1 MLERIARHP
10 LPWLLLVCGVDF
22 MFMLGGHTLWDVD
35 EPNNA
40 VCAREML
47 AAGNWWVPVFNGGLR
62 FDKPILLYWLMMP
75 LFHWFGV
82 HEWTARLPSALA
94 ITALTWVVF
103 HFTRRLAD
111 GRTGLVAALL
121 FATALHVVVIA
132 RAATPDPLLMLCVG
146 FALLAFIVFWLEG
159 AADAKLIMAAWA
171 ALGVGMLAKGP
182 VALLLP
188 GLIVLLFLLL
198 RGELRK
204 LGRMRPVAGLL
215 LALAIAL
222 PWYVAVGVLTDGEWL
237 KGFILHHNIDRFTGA
252 LQGHRGFPGF
262 YVISFLAGWFPWT
275 GLLLAALLFAPWRL
289 RALREDPLRL
299 FLLCWI
305 GVFLVF
311 FTIARTRLP
320 NYMLPTFPA
329 AAVLMAV
336 WASANDEKAGAWLAR
351 GAVGFSALLMVAAAV
366 ALQWQWPGEW
376 VYALCFLPVLAA
388 AVFSL
393 GRGPE
398 HGVPALAAGMMACVM
413 LLAGWALPA
422 FDRHKVTRDLAM
434 AATKAGFGPDALATY
449 RYFQPSLLYYHGGRL
464 PMLKNM
470 REVAG
475 WLMRGKA
482 VVMPEQSLAEF
493 PPAVLPHLVVHRRR
507 HGLVA
512 RKWLL
517 LVSLQPV
524 EGASWPMNP

>member
-1 MLERIARHP
+1 MLDRMVRAP
-10 LPWLLLVCGVDF
+10 LLWLLLICGLDF

-94 ITALTWVVF
+94 ITALTLIVF
-103 HFTRRLAD
+103 HFTRRLANA
-111 GRTGLVAALL
+111 RTGLLAALV

-146 FALLAFIVFWLEG
+146 YALLAFLVFWQEG
-159 AADAKLIMAAWA
+159 ADRTGLILSAWA
-171 ALGVGMLAKGP
+171 ALGLGMLAKGP

-188 GLIVLLFLLL
+188 GLIVFVFLML
-198 RGELRK
+198 RGEIDRI
-204 LGRMRPVAGLL
+204 GRMHPVKGLL

-237 KGFILHHNIDRFTGA
+237 KGFILHHNLDRFTGA

-262 YVISFLAGWFPWT
+262 YLVSFLAGWFPWT
-275 GLLLAALLFAPWRL
+275 GLLLAALIFGPWKL
-289 RALREDPLRL
+289 SDLREHPLRL
-299 FLLCWI
+299 FLLCWM

-311 FTIARTRLP
+311 FTLARTRLP
-320 NYMLPTFPA
+320 NYMLPAFPA

-336 WASANDEKAGAWLAR
+336 WAAASEQRAATWLMR
-351 GAVGFSALLMVAAAV
+351 GAIGFSVLLILAAGV

-376 VYALCFLPVLAA
+376 PYALCFLPVLAA
-388 AVFSL
+388 AL
-393 GRGPE
+393 WALRRP
-398 HGVPALAAGMMACVM
+398 LAAGAPAMAAGMAACII

-422 FDRHKVTRDLAM
+422 FDRHKVTRDLASV
-434 AATKAGFGPDALATY
+434 ATEAGFGPESLATY

-464 PMLKNM
+464 PMLKDM
-470 REVAG
+470 HEVAT
-475 WLMRGKA
+475 WLTHGKA
-482 VVMPEQSLAEF
+482 LVMPEEALREF
-493 PPAVLPHLVVHRRR
+493 PSDVLPHLIVHRRR
-507 HGLVA
+507 YGLVA

-517 LVSLQPV
+517 LLSLQPV
-524 EGASWPMNP
+524 EGIPWPENP